1 MTTAL
6 AVALSLIF
14 LPLGLA
20 KLASAP
26 FMRQAAAHLGLP
38 VRLYRVVGALEVAGV
53 AGLRAAAPC
62 EGAAAP
68 PRLRVGCH
76 RTSASPSPLRS
87 ALDALGLVIGV
98 VVQAASAHD
107 NTAGTAL
114 LGQVVERCGMRLQKA
129 LVDQG
134 F

>member
-1 MTTAL
+1 M
-6 AVALSLIF
+6 
-14 LPLGLA
+14 
-20 KLASAP
+20 
-26 FMRQAAAHLGLP
+26 
-38 VRLYRVVGALEVAGV
+38 
-53 AGLRAAAPC
+53 
-62 EGAAAP
+62 
-68 PRLRVGCH
+68 GCH